1 MKKVHDVININFFKY
16 VYSNFIKK
24 EKEKEDKLPLI
35 TISREKGAGGRPIAH
50 LLKKKLKDP
59 WKVYRKEI
67 VESIAKES
75 SLEQKLI
82 HEVDEKKIP
91 LIDEVISNFF
101 GKRYLQL
108 NDYYRYLIKILST
121 IGNRGHAIIVGRG
134 ANSLFPHALKVRV
147 ISDFEYRIKSLIKY
161 QKVSRKKAINL
172 IQNSDKDRKAYTQ
185 ALFKQDIRNPRNYDI
200 VIKTGDDL
208 NIKDATDIIYKL
220 AKNKFNI

>member
-1 MKKVHDVININFFKY
+1 MKKVHELINTNFFKSI
-16 VYSNFIKK
+16 YSNFIKK
-24 EKEKEDKLPLI
+24 EEEKEDKLPLI
-35 TISREKGAGGRPIAH
+35 TISREKGAGGRLIAH

-67 VESIAKES
+67 VERIAKES
-75 SLEQKLI
+75 RLEQKLI
-82 HEVDEKKIP
+82 NEVDEKKIP

-101 GKRYLQL
+101 GKRYMKL

-121 IGNRGHAIIVGRG
+121 IGNRGYAIIVGRG
-134 ANSLFPHALKVRV
+134 ANSLFPHSLKVRV
-147 ISDFEYRIKSLIKY
+147 ISDFEYRIKSMIKY
-161 QKVSRKKAINL
+161 QKVSRKKAISL
-172 IQNSDKDRKAYTQ
+172 IQNSDEDRKAFTQ
-185 ALFKQDIRNPRNYDI
+185 ALFKHDIRNPRNYDI